1 MKGYIFA
8 IIIIYIILYYRYFF
22 RISDNI
28 EIIQLPIGFE
38 MVDWNLAIKT
48 RNPIVFTID
57 KKASIKTFSD
67 LSFNDN
73 LFTCQNDKDK
83 IKMPGKVFYRLCNE
97 ESKEKHL
104 ASLYYITK
112 TKHTDDIFFDYL
124 SFYSRQFLD
133 NNPDIFQSM
142 IDYIHKNKQS

>member
-8 IIIIYIILYYRYFF
+8 ILIIYIILYYRYFF

-97 ESKEKHL
+97 ESKEKQL
-104 ASLYYITK
+104 PAT
-112 TKHTDDIFFDYL
+112 
-124 SFYSRQFLD
+124 
-133 NNPDIFQSM
+133 
-142 IDYIHKNKQS
+142 